1 MKRAGELLSAF
12 FDEKLLDKA
21 RHYSDLFSSW
31 ARITEKSGI
40 PAAAAYSRLKE
51 FDRGVILI
59 EADHPGWV
67 QILQT
72 GEQRLLRNARRFFPE
87 LDIRGISF
95 MLSRNF
101 PSGEADAE
109 PGAEPG
115 GAPCPAPKGSAG
127 QEEAGTGTPSPPESG
142 VYEKINDQQFKDT
155 LKRLE
160 QSVRKR
166 NLR

>member
-1 MKRAGELLSAF
+1 MKRAGELLSVF
-12 FDEKLLDKA
+12 FDEKLLKKA
-21 RHYSDLFSSW
+21 KNYSDLFSSW
-31 ARITEKSGI
+31 ARISEKAGI
-40 PAAAAYSRLKE
+40 AAAAGYSRLKE
-51 FDRGVILI
+51 FERGLILI

-72 GEQRLLRNARRFFPE
+72 KEQRLLENARRLFPE

-101 PSGEADAE
+101 SPGEKETPDGVSGEGE
-109 PGAEPG
+109 PAF
-115 GAPCPAPKGSAG
+115 AG
-127 QEEAGTGTPSPPESG
+127 QEERGRVPEPASQFDA
-142 VYEKINDQQFKDT
+142 YEKIDDQQFKDT

-160 QSVRKR
+160 QSLRKR

>member
-1 MKRAGELLSAF
+1 MKRAGDLLSIF
-12 FDEKLLDKA
+12 FDEKLLKKA
-21 RHYSDLFSSW
+21 KNYSDLFSSW
-31 ARITEKSGI
+31 ARITEKAGI
-40 PAAAAYSRLKE
+40 AAAASYSRIKE
-51 FDRGVILI
+51 FERGVILI

-72 GEQRLLRNARRFFPE
+72 EEQGLLRNAQRLFPE

-101 PSGEADAE
+101 PSGEPEGKPDGASIAAE
-109 PGAEPG
+109 PVF
-115 GAPCPAPKGSAG
+115 SG
-127 QEEAGTGTPSPPESG
+127 QEEADKSPEYVPPFD
-142 VYEKINDQQFKDT
+142 VYEKIDNQQFKDT

-160 QSVRKR
+160 QSLRKR

>member
-1 MKRAGELLSAF
+1 MKRAGELLSVF
-12 FDEKLLDKA
+12 FDEKLLKKA
-21 RHYSDLFSSW
+21 KNYSDLFSSW
-31 ARITEKSGI
+31 ARITERAGI
-40 PAAAAYSRLKE
+40 PAALAYSRLKE
-51 FDRGVILI
+51 FERGVILI

-72 GEQRLLRNARRFFPE
+72 EEQRLLRNAQRLFPE
-87 LDIRGISF
+87 LAIRGISF

-101 PSGEADAE
+101 PAGEPEAKPDKGSGAAE
-109 PGAEPG
+109 PVSTG
-115 GAPCPAPKGSAG
+115 G
-127 QEEAGTGTPSPPESG
+127 EEREGPSNT
-142 VYEKINDQQFKDT
+142 YERIEDQQFKDT

>member
-1 MKRAGELLSAF
+1 MKRAGDLLSVF
-12 FDEKLLDKA
+12 FDEKLLKKA
-21 RHYSDLFSSW
+21 KNYSNLFSSW
-31 ARITEKSGI
+31 TRITEKTGI
-40 PAAAAYSRLKE
+40 AASAGYSRLKE
-51 FDRGVILI
+51 FERGVILI

-67 QILQT
+67 QILRAE
-72 GEQRLLRNARRFFPE
+72 EQGLLRNAQRLFPE

-101 PSGEADAE
+101 PARETEAE
-109 PGAEPG
+109 PV
-115 GAPCPAPKGSAG
+115 SAG
-127 QEEAGTGTPSPPESG
+127 GEETELPQETAPAKFNA
-142 VYEKINDQQFKDT
+142 YEKIEDQQFKDT

>member
-1 MKRAGELLSAF
+1 MKRAGELLSVF
-12 FDEKLLDKA
+12 FDEKLLKKA
-21 RHYSDLFSSW
+21 KDYSDFFSSW

-40 PAAAAYSRLKE
+40 AAAAGYSRLKE
-51 FDRGVILI
+51 FERGLILI

-72 GEQRLLRNARRFFPE
+72 KEQRLLENTRRLFPE

-101 PSGEADAE
+101 PAGEPEAKPAGAAAVRVETENSPE
-109 PGAEPG
+109 PAVPLGA
-115 GAPCPAPKGSAG
+115 
-127 QEEAGTGTPSPPESG
+127 
-142 VYEKINDQQFKDT
+142 YEKIDDQQFKDT

-160 QSVRKR
+160 QSLRKR
-166 NLR
+166 NSG

>member
-1 MKRAGELLSAF
+1 MKRAGELLSVF
-12 FDEKLLDKA
+12 FDEKLLKKA
-21 RHYSDLFSSW
+21 KNYSDLFSSW
-31 ARITEKSGI
+31 TRITEKAGI
-40 PAAAAYSRLKE
+40 AAAVAYSRLKE
-51 FDRGVILI
+51 FERGVILI

-72 GEQRLLRNARRFFPE
+72 EEQKLLRNAQRLFPE

-101 PSGEADAE
+101 PAGEPEAE
-109 PGAEPG
+109 PADVSGAADPV
-115 GAPCPAPKGSAG
+115 SAQG
-127 QEEAGTGTPSPPESG
+127 EKTEQSFDT
-142 VYEKINDQQFKDT
+142 YEKIKDQHFKDT

>member
-1 MKRAGELLSAF
+1 MKRAGELLSVF
-12 FDEKLLDKA
+12 FDEKLLKKA
-21 RHYSDLFSSW
+21 KNYSDLFSSW

-40 PAAAAYSRLKE
+40 AAVAGYSRLKE
-51 FDRGVILI
+51 FERGIILI

-72 GEQRLLRNARRFFPE
+72 GEQRLLKNIRRLFPE

-101 PSGEADAE
+101 SAREAEACPADVSGAAE
-109 PGAEPG
+109 PVF
-115 GAPCPAPKGSAG
+115 AG
-127 QEEAGTGTPSPPESG
+127 QEESDKSPERAPKTD
-142 VYEKINDQQFKDT
+142 VYERIDDQQFKDT

-160 QSVRKR
+160 QSLRKR
-166 NLR
+166 NSRQAR

>member
-1 MKRAGELLSAF
+1 MKRAGELLSVF
-12 FDEKLLDKA
+12 FDEKLLRKA
-21 RHYSDLFSSW
+21 KDYSDLFSSW

-40 PAAAAYSRLKE
+40 AAAAGYSRLKE
-51 FDRGVILI
+51 FERGLILI

-67 QILQT
+67 QVLQT
-72 GEQRLLRNARRFFPE
+72 GEQRLLKNARRLFPE

-101 PSGEADAE
+101 PAREEEACPEGVSGAVE
-109 PGAEPG
+109 PVF
-115 GAPCPAPKGSAG
+115 AG
-127 QEEAGTGTPSPPESG
+127 QEEPDNSPERGPKTD
-142 VYEKINDQQFKDT
+142 VYEKIDDQQFKDT

-160 QSVRKR
+160 QSLRKR